1 MIMHFSGFEALLFIE
16 FLVSLSVFIQ
26 KPAPF
31 YLKLFPAYFFLNLT
45 EGIVAGYLADHGRF
59 NTGVVN
65 SWGIVEFC
73 FYFYVLRAFIVSFKI
88 RRVILFVIFL
98 FPVFAL
104 INLYFQK
111 KVGFNPIN
119 FTIGSLLTVSFCIY
133 YFVELFQRADSQSL
147 TRLPAFWIT
156 NAILFTIVLTF
167 PFFSF
172 VSFVTTMPKLV
183 YENIVV
189 IFYVINILISTL
201 YSIGFLC
208 RIRIRK
214 STL

>member
-1 MIMHFSGFEALLFIE
+1 MHFSGLDDIQLIL
-16 FLVSLSVFIQ
+16 FLVSFSVFVQ
-26 KPAPF
+26 KPVPI
-31 YLKLFPAYFFLNLT
+31 YLKLFPVYLFFGLVVSV
-45 EGIVAGYLADHGRF
+45 VAEYLQFHGRY
-59 NTGVVN
+59 NTGVAN
-65 SWGIVEFC
+65 LWGIFEFC
-73 FYFYVLRAFIVSFKI
+73 FYFFVIWGIIVNVKIKRFI
-88 RRVILFVIFL
+88 LLVIFL

-111 KVGFNPIN
+111 QAGFNPVN
-119 FTIGSLLTVSFCIY
+119 FTVGSLITVSFCIY

-156 NAILFTIVLTF
+156 TAILFTVVLTF

-172 VSFVTTMPKLV
+172 ISFMTKMPELV
-183 YENIVV
+183 YKNIVA
-189 IFYVINILISTL
+189 IFYVINILTSTL

-214 STL
+214 SIL